1 MSREFEYIPWLK
13 FVIFFFFLPSL
24 EKTFCKN
31 KRKKE
36 KKKTKYTYI
45 KRFRILDSSS
55 PLSKS
60 HPLDTTTRFQ
70 TIRSAT
76 PGKEK
81 KKKKFNLPAVQIDE
95 DEAEERRGEKRKDF
109 FPCEFSRTS
118 RFILDKGE
126 APFGI
131 ISWLGS
137 WLREIM
143 SSSRRSRCCARHIRR
158 MVANRRERPCLWS
171 PLILSQDFFFDETDS
186 LRSSSSSSS
195 PCDDPPAR

>member
-13 FVIFFFFLPSL
+13 FVIFFFLPSL

-36 KKKTKYTYI
+36 KKRQNTRTSKDFESWTQAPLC
-45 KRFRILDSSS
+45 RNRIHSIQRRV
-55 PLSKS
+55 SK
-60 HPLDTTTRFQ
+60 PFDRPRQ
-70 TIRSAT
+70 V
-76 PGKEK
+76 KK

-143 SSSRRSRCCARHIRR
+143 SSSRCSRCCARQIRR

-171 PLILSQDFFFDETDS
+171 PLILSQDFFF
-186 LRSSSSSSS
+186 
-195 PCDDPPAR
+195 